1 MRLVHKRIIAAAV
14 SLTVTATG
22 AAAYFGYAGNPF
34 DPNKYTKNTGVNRN
48 QITFNDD
55 SSQNDEKDEFT
66 DVDEQS

>member
-48 QITFNDD
+48 
-55 SSQNDEKDEFT
+55 
-66 DVDEQS
+66 